1 VHRHR
6 LHRAALHLPPPGQE
20 RGPFYYSDR
29 LLENPY
35 SRCTRLSARSGVLL
49 IVALA
54 IAFVFFQSA
63 CSKKNK
69 VAIPP
74 ISGVQIALLPFNI
87 PSGNQDLRWTAMAG
101 PIMMAKVSEYAGDI
115 EVIPLWQSMPV
126 TLETGGASRSFTAE
140 SAAYIAS
147 FLAAEWSAMG
157 EMSPTKSGVSMM
169 IDFIP
174 PRSTQVPFR
183 FQKSGKIDDVGS
195 QLPAA
200 FNQFFYYLAA
210 KPLAPIDKKLPTMTA
225 MKSLAEVLD
234 REYGW
239 SVEANPGQ
247 ANEAVANLIRTDE
260 RLARML
266 FNPALYPALAPTK

>member
-1 VHRHR
+1 MPNR
-6 LHRAALHLPPPGQE
+6 LGK
-20 RGPFYYSDR
+20 
-29 LLENPY
+29 PY
-35 SRCTRLSARSGVLL
+35 GRCTRLAARSGVLL
-49 IVALA
+49 IVALV
-54 IAFVFFQSA
+54 ITFGFIQSA

-74 ISGVQIALLPFNI
+74 ISGVQLALIPFNI

-101 PIMMAKVSEYAGDI
+101 PIMMAKASEYAQDI
-115 EVIPLWQSMPV
+115 EVIPLWQSMPAA
-126 TLETGGASRSFTAE
+126 LETGGASRTFTAE
-140 SAAYIAS
+140 SAASIAS
-147 FLAAEWSAMG
+147 FLAVEWSAMG
-157 EMSPTKSGVSMM
+157 EISPTKSGVSIM

-174 PRSTQVPFR
+174 PRSIQVPFR
-183 FQKSGKIDDVGS
+183 FKKSGKIDDVGS

-200 FNQFFYYLAA
+200 LNQFLYYLAA
-210 KPLAPIDKKLPTMTA
+210 RPLAPIDKKIPTMTE

-239 SVEANPGQ
+239 FVEANPGK
-247 ANEAVANLIRTDE
+247 ANEAVADLARTDE

>member
-1 VHRHR
+1 MLNR
-6 LHRAALHLPPPGQE
+6 LGK
-20 RGPFYYSDR
+20 
-29 LLENPY
+29 PY
-35 SRCTRLSARSGVLL
+35 SRYTRLGARSGVLL

-69 VAIPP
+69 VAISPL
-74 ISGVQIALLPFNI
+74 SGVQLALLPFNI

-101 PIMMAKVSEYAGDI
+101 PIMMAKISEYAMDI
-115 EVIPLWQSMPV
+115 EVIPLWQSMPAS
-126 TLETGGASRSFTAE
+126 LEAGGASRSFTAE

-147 FLAAEWSAMG
+147 FLAVDWSAMG
-157 EMSPTKSGVSMM
+157 EISPSKSGVSIM

-174 PRSTQVPFR
+174 PRSLQVPFR
-183 FQKSGKIDDVGS
+183 FKKSGKIDDVGS

-200 FNQFFYYLAA
+200 LNQFFYYLGAR
-210 KPLAPIDKKLPTMTA
+210 PLAPIDKKLPTMTE

-239 SVEANPGQ
+239 FVEANPGK
-247 ANEAVANLIRTDE
+247 ANEVVADLARTDV